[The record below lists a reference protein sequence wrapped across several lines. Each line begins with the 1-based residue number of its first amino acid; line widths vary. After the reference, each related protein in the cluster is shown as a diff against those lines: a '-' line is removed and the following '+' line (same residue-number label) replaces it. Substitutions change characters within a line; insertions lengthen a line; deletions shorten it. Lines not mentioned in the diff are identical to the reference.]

1 MTVLYAIQL
10 IKKSLLEYLI
20 PPPPSFPPCLLSFSR
35 SLISQRGRVTVVFNP
50 LSRPSRKTFAASF
63 PSDFS
68 LGVVCLC
75 ACRHA
80 SVCVFDRNIGLGL
93 GMVMGFAC
101 WLWLWWRWWWG
112 DWGRQL
118 GGGGESW
125 SLGRDSKIQH
135 GEELLLSTRQKRK
148 QRDKK
153 LQQLGQNQACKKSCF
168 EGASV
173 VNSPRIQSKP
183 SLLVCHLGALEVF
196 FFPSFFFSH
205 PLLLSPSLFFPE
217 VCSPDRGI
225 VWTPLY
231 RKLISAGCLLGVI
244 GW

>member
-10 IKKSLLEYLI
+10 IKKKISTWILNSSPTFFL
-20 PPPPSFPPCLLSFSR
+20 PCLLSFSR

-68 LGVVCLC
+68 LGVLCLC

-80 SVCVFDRNIGLGL
+80 SAWVCGCVFERNIGLGL
-93 GMVMGFAC
+93 GIVIGFAC
-101 WLWLWWRWWWG
+101 WLWWRWWWG

-125 SLGRDSKIQH
+125 SLGRGLKIQH
-135 GEELLLSTRQKRK
+135 EEELLLSMRQKRK
-148 QRDKK
+148 RWDKK

-173 VNSPRIQSKP
+173 VNSPHIQSKL
-183 SLLVCHLGALEVF
+183 SLLVCHLGALELF
-196 FFPSFFFSH
+196 FH
-205 PLLLSPSLFFPE
+205 LFFPHTPF
-217 VCSPDRGI
+217 CSPHPFFPWG
-225 VWTPLY
+225 
-231 RKLISAGCLLGVI
+231 LLPR
-244 GW
+244 